1 MNNDPRTQHGPALGA
16 ALHELYGALRKCD
29 EERTGFVGLVRTIG
43 IVARRHPLPLDTD
56 RKAFE
61 QVAVAALQE
70 RMQGVD
76 VDRAMKAT
84 AWAVLDAAWGRGR

>member
-1 MNNDPRTQHGPALGA
+1 MPDPRTQHGPDLGA
-16 ALHELYGALRKCD
+16 ALHELYGALRRCD
-29 EERTGFVGLVRTIG
+29 EDRTGFVGLVRTIG
-43 IVARRHPLPLDTD
+43 TIARRHPLPLATD

-76 VDRAMKAT
+76 TDRAVKAC
-84 AWAVLDAAWGRGR
+84 AWGVLDAAWRRSR